1 MNFKDL
7 IKLCEGDN
15 SKIFVVD
22 EAGDVKLVVLGAE
35 EFQNLLV
42 GKLAT
47 QVEDIETIN
56 TEILKAQLKDEIEP
70 VAPAAPVRGA
80 NGLFPQVDMRA
91 EVIDPTFDFD
101 GPETV
106 EIDGL

>member
-7 IKLCEGDN
+7 INLTNGDN

-22 EAGDVKLVVLGAE
+22 DAGDVKLVVLGAE
-35 EFQNLLV
+35 EFENLLV
-42 GKLAT
+42 GKMEQA
-47 QVEDIETIN
+47 QVDAEIVN
-56 TEILKAQLKDEIEP
+56 REILHAQLGDVETKPLNGDAVIK
-70 VAPAAPVRGA
+70 APR
-80 NGLFPQVDMRA
+80 VDLRS

-101 GPETV
+101 APEEV